1 VVVPESTPNLTDLS
15 SEISIGKGLYEQI
28 ESFIE
33 NNDNKNVFIILD
45 ENFEVGGVFHLN
57 IINYDNFINYG
68 EIVLSS
74 YRLGKLCDVLYD
86 TFGETNN
93 SPLTNL
99 NNGEYLLL
107 LTTV

>member
-1 VVVPESTPNLTDLS
+1 
-15 SEISIGKGLYEQI
+15 
-28 ESFIE
+28 
-33 NNDNKNVFIILD
+33 VFIILD

-57 IINYDNFINYG
+57 IINYDNINYG

-99 NNGEYLLL
+99 NEYYY
-107 LTTV
+107 

>member
-57 IINYDNFINYG
+57 IINDNFINYG

-74 YRLGKLCDVLYD
+74 YRLGKIM
-86 TFGETNN
+86 
-93 SPLTNL
+93 
-99 NNGEYLLL
+99 
-107 LTTV
+107 

>member
-15 SEISIGKGLYEQI
+15 SEISIGKGYI
-28 ESFIE
+28 NRVFIE

-86 TFGETNN
+86 TLVKLIIST
-93 SPLTNL
+93 
-99 NNGEYLLL
+99 Y
-107 LTTV
+107 

>member
-1 VVVPESTPNLTDLS
+1 VEYFILTL
-15 SEISIGKGLYEQI
+15 
-28 ESFIE
+28 
-33 NNDNKNVFIILD
+33 
-45 ENFEVGGVFHLN
+45 
-57 IINYDNFINYG
+57 NYDNFINYG

>member
-28 ESFIE
+28 VFIE

-57 IINYDNFINYG
+57 IIIM
-68 EIVLSS
+68 IIS
-74 YRLGKLCDVLYD
+74 
-86 TFGETNN
+86 
-93 SPLTNL
+93 
-99 NNGEYLLL
+99 
-107 LTTV
+107 